1 MGLTMPISTK
11 VKILVVDDEEPVRR
25 TLARV
30 LEGGGYTDVT
40 TVGSAQDAL
49 LLVVNDEF
57 HLMLTDM
64 EMPGESGLELLRK
77 VRECSPETATMMVTG
92 RDDAKL
98 AESALSIG
106 AFGYIIK
113 PFKRN
118 EVLINVNNAL
128 RRRALEI
135 ENSAHRDRLE
145 GMVKTRTEDL
155 WVALNKVEAAQ
166 RDITISRSETIHRLA
181 LAGEFRDDET
191 GRHVERMSLYT
202 ELLANASDLDQSL
215 GIREAASLH
224 DIGKIGIP
232 DSILLKPTRH
242 TTEER
247 VIMRRHAEIG
257 YQILSRATSP
267 LLNLA
272 AKIASTHHER
282 IDGSGYPSGLKGHD
296 IPLEGRIVAI
306 ADVFDALTTD
316 RVYRPAYPVGVAV
329 EMMKSSADTHLD
341 GQLLDVFWDIFPLI
355 VSVREQFEATAIPA

>member
-1 MGLTMPISTK
+1 MTDNSQ
-11 VKILVVDDEEPVRR
+11 VKILVVDDEEPIRR

-30 LEGGGYTDVT
+30 MEAGGYKDVT

-77 VRECSPETATMMVTG
+77 VRDCSPETATMMVTG

-135 ENSAHRDRLE
+135 ENSSHRDRLE
-145 GMVKTRTEDL
+145 GMVSTRTKDL
-155 WVALNKVEAAQ
+155 WLALNKIEAAK
-166 RDITISRSETIHRLA
+166 RDVTISRNETIHRLA

-191 GRHVERMSLYT
+191 GQHVKRMSLYT
-202 ELLANASDLDQSL
+202 EVLANASDLEQSA

-232 DSILLKPTRH
+232 DSILLKPTGL
-242 TTEER
+242 TAEER
-247 VIMRRHAEIG
+247 VIMQRHAEIG

-282 IDGSGYPSGLKGHD
+282 MDGSGYPSGLEGHD

-316 RVYRPAYPVGVAV
+316 RVYRPAFPVGVAV
-329 EMMKSSADTHLD
+329 EMMKSSADAHLD
-341 GQLLDVFWDIFPLI
+341 GHLLGIFWNVFPRILN
-355 VSVREQFEATAIPA
+355 VKEQFEPAAIPA